1 LTFRWVARLQL
12 LRSTGPVAPELGGG
26 TLGAVVRMLVT
37 LLTNRSYMDVGLQW
51 YARRE
56 LAR

>member
-1 LTFRWVARLQL
+1 MARLQL